1 MTKYF
6 NLVVVIV
13 LRYEGQA
20 DEENK
25 TENAFYP
32 TEFWEQCM

>member
-6 NLVVVIV
+6 NLVVAIV

-20 DEENK
+20 EENK